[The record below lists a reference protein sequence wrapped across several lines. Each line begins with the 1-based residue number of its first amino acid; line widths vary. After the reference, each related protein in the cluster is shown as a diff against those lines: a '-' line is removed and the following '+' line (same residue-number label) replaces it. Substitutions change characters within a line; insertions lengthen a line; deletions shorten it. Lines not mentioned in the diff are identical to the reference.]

1 MTYSEWL
8 ESECACFDND
18 KLPCE
23 RCMASCFFCG
33 AYLATHEHCAEYE
46 KTYGPGA
53 WREHV
58 KQ

>member
-8 ESECACFDND
+8 ESECECFDND

-23 RCMASCFFCG
+23 RCMTTCFFCR
-33 AYLATHEHCAEYE
+33 AYLPTHEHCAEYE
-46 KTYGPGA
+46 KIYGPGT
-53 WREHV
+53 WHV

>member
-1 MTYSEWL
+1 MTYSEWF
-8 ESECACFDND
+8 ESECECYG

-46 KTYGPGA
+46 KRHGPGA
-53 WREHV
+53 WCENV